1 MVTSKSVKSVWVKSV
16 WVTEREGSM
25 QNLVEGHLPIAW
37 LMSRGLR
44 GHGLNSTMNI
54 FPDISS

>member
-16 WVTEREGSM
+16 WVTEKEGS
-25 QNLVEGHLPIAW
+25 VEEHLPIAW
-37 LMSRGLR
+37 LTSRGLR
-44 GHGLNSTMNI
+44 GHGLSATRNI